1 MHTKRQMI
9 SSFLLGTDI
18 RKCGCREIIVWRPMK
33 QITATTLLI
42 TYRAAVIDSHG
53 GLQRI
58 DNKDDFHISLLIYLL
73 SMRPVSF
80 L

>member
-1 MHTKRQMI
+1 
-9 SSFLLGTDI
+9 
-18 RKCGCREIIVWRPMK
+18 MK
-33 QITATTLLI
+33 HITASTLLI
-42 TYRAAVIDSHG
+42 TYRTAVIDSHDG

-58 DNKDDFHISLLIYLL
+58 DNKNDFHISLLIYLL